1 MYDCL
6 QMITVFY
13 CLGGFLLSTNILKY
27 TEEEFRKKVNLT
39 VEATRRV
46 YIAAANIS
54 ASNVK

>member
-1 MYDCL
+1 
-6 QMITVFY
+6 MITIFH